1 MEKCRTN
8 EPIKSI
14 LRDAAKKRIKNFKT
28 VVALYSIQLK
38 RKPPLSIEYL
48 LVNDRELWYTHST
61 PSVRFVY
68 IWKCNNVIILF
79 HRVLT
84 KRIRNLLLAI
94 ELIDIDISLWWLLTR
109 IKETDTSR
117 TKYLFS

>member
-48 LVNDRELWYTHST
+48 LVNDREL
-61 PSVRFVY
+61 
-68 IWKCNNVIILF
+68 
-79 HRVLT
+79 
-84 KRIRNLLLAI
+84 
-94 ELIDIDISLWWLLTR
+94 
-109 IKETDTSR
+109 
-117 TKYLFS
+117 